1 MSRTSSGRIAFVATS
16 VAAIWLAAL
25 VASIYAPPLIT
36 GAQQEHIPLV
46 AGVDWLWAAVATGF
60 VVLAAGL
67 TDRGSRTAWI
77 GSAIAVVAVWAAVA
91 IGSIAGPE
99 LVTGS
104 DPTRIPLGA
113 VLSPFAG
120 VVATAYIAIFAAAQG
135 ASAVEAPTPA
145 PPAAAPTP
153 STPTPATRPV
163 AS

>member
-1 MSRTSSGRIAFVATS
+1 MSRASSGRIVFVAMS
-16 VAAIWLAAL
+16 VAAVWLATL
-25 VASIYAPPLIT
+25 VASIYAPALIT

-46 AGVDWLWAAVATGF
+46 AGVDWLWAALATGF

-67 TDRGSRTAWI
+67 ADHGSRPAWI
-77 GSAIAVVAVWAAVA
+77 GSAAAVVAVWIAVA

-104 DPTRIPLGA
+104 DPTQVPLA
-113 VLSPFAG
+113 AILSPLAG

-135 ASAVEAPTPA
+135 ATTVVEATPA
-145 PPAAAPTP
+145 PTAAASSP
-153 STPTPATRPV
+153 TPTPATRPV